1 MAVLKIGENLN
12 INAICSKN
20 INLNISLA
28 LLLIFTTSLYCS
40 QFICKIKKN
49 AIAMPISLGYFYS

>member
-1 MAVLKIGENLN
+1 MAVLKIGENRN

-20 INLNISLA
+20 VNLNISLA

-40 QFICKIKKN
+40 QFIWQKQEKCNCTAYLIG
-49 AIAMPISLGYFYS
+49 LF

>member
-20 INLNISLA
+20 VNLNISLA
-28 LLLIFTTSLYCS
+28 LLLIFTISLYCS
-40 QFICKIKKN
+40 QFTCKIKKN
-49 AIAMPISLGYFYS
+49 AIALLITLGYF